1 MVKVVK
7 RFKLVKLVKL
17 VKLAKLVKPVKL
29 VKTGPPS
36 ADPPPGPAYRLAGA
50 PKSVR
55 RVGRCSERFD
65 ASRKKKTLFR
75 RGPKR
80 GSRRRGNG
88 RWEKGGRSSAH
99 GENKKVK
106 QVIKKGSPR

>member
-55 RVGRCSERFD
+55 RVGRCSERFY
-65 ASRKKKTLFR
+65 ASPQKKRPFSAAAQSAVQGGEETGAGKRAGARARTVKT
-75 RGPKR
+75 KR
-80 GSRRRGNG
+80 
-88 RWEKGGRSSAH
+88 
-99 GENKKVK
+99 
-106 QVIKKGSPR
+106 